1 MYQTGCNAYRQS
13 AGNTLE
19 DRRVVLLKLYDGI
32 LKFLAQARRGILEGS
47 PKIRGENISKIM
59 AIVTELECALDHEK
73 GGEIA
78 ANLSSLYQYITNRLT
93 EASIKN
99 DVEALDHVKEIIS
112 MLKDAFETAIQE
124 QKKSTAAYNNTRAA
138 TNHHPEVIP
147 PGISAAA
154 PPERGVQFAL

>member
-13 AGNTLE
+13 ASNTLE

-32 LKFLAQARRGILEGS
+32 LKFLAQARRGILENS

-78 ANLSSLYQYITNRLT
+78 ANLGSLYQHIMNRLT
-93 EASIKN
+93 TASIKN
-99 DVEALDHVKEIIS
+99 DVEELDHVKEIVS
-112 MLKDAFETAIQE
+112 MLKDAFEKAYQE
-124 QKKSTAAYNNTRAA
+124 QKRTASSFGTKAEP
-138 TNHHPEVIP
+138 HPEIIP
-147 PGISAAA
+147 GMSAA
-154 PPERGVQFAL
+154 PERGVQFAL

>member
-19 DRRVVLLKLYDGI
+19 DKPVVLLKLYDGM
-32 LKFLAQARRGILEGS
+32 LKFLAQARRGILENS

-78 ANLSSLYQYITNRLT
+78 GNLSRLYQFILNRLT
-93 EASIKN
+93 VATFKN
-99 DVEALDHVKEIIS
+99 DVDALDEVKEVLLT
-112 MLKDAFETAIQE
+112 LKDAFETAYKE
-124 QKKSTAAYNNTRAA
+124 QKRETTRKSAGIPA
-138 TNHHPEVIP
+138 HPGEIM
-147 PGISAAA
+147 PGMTAA

>member
-32 LKFLAQARRGILEGS
+32 LKFLAQARRGALEGL

-59 AIVTELECALDHEK
+59 AIITELECALDHER

-78 ANLSSLYQYITNRLT
+78 ANLSNLYQYITNRLV
-93 EASIKN
+93 EASVKN
-99 DVEALDHVKEIIS
+99 DVDALDNVREIVS
-112 MLKDAFETAIQE
+112 TLKDAFEKAFEGQKYATARQ
-124 QKKSTAAYNNTRAA
+124 NTRAA
-138 TNHHPEVIP
+138 NHPELM
-147 PGISAAA
+147 PGMAA
-154 PPERGVQFAL
+154 PAPERGVQFAL